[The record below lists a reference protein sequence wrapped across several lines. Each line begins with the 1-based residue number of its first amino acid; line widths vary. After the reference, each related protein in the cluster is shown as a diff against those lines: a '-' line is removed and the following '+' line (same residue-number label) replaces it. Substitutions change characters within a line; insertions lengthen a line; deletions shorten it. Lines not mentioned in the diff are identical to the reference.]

1 MAIYG
6 ACFLLGLGRRI
17 LKASPH
23 LLVDGNR
30 ESTICIWS
38 HDEHKYEHTGP
49 EYIFWGTSPT
59 VSEITKIKNSQSFG
73 RWNIALRET
82 NIWSSLTPPFA
93 ISGPTLCDQC
103 NFCWHAQHSG
113 RDSHWKSEGIGDLLK
128 VKPRVLFYLRDHLL
142 GKGTICW
149 EKRDHLLGKKRP
161 LFEKRDHFL
170 KKETSFWKRD
180 HLN

>member
-1 MAIYG
+1 METENLRYAYDHMMSTNMSTQGLNIY
-6 ACFLLGLGRRI
+6 F
-17 LKASPH
+17 
-23 LLVDGNR
+23 GNFPN
-30 ESTICIWS
+30 SFWY
-38 HDEHKYEHTGP
+38 YED
-49 EYIFWGTSPT
+49 
-59 VSEITKIKNSQSFG
+59 KKNSQSFG

-82 NIWSSLTPPFA
+82 NIWSPLTPPFA

-149 EKRDHLLGKKRP
+149 EKRDHLLGKQN
-161 LFEKRDHFL
+161 LV
-170 KKETSFWKRD
+170 KKGTTCWNTCGSTAVVLYSGKNLRKERK
-180 HLN
+180 